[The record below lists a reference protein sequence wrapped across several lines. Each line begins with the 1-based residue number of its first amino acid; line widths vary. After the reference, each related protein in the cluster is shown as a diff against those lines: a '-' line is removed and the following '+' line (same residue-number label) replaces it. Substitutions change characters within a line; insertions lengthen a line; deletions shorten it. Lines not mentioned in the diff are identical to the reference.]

1 MLLLSEPKIVI
12 HGHDDL
18 LLGAEVALG
27 RLDRR
32 MPQQKFNLFEVA
44 ARLPAELGAGAAE
57 VVGPEALDP
66 NLFRRLLDD
75 RPDRPIAQAVADLSA
90 LRDRPQQQAVLDFGR
105 AHPGVDSLLDPDRDR
120 DGANPPSLPCEIG
133 EHPAAFPELY
143 GLDIECGQLL
153 PAEGAADQ

>member
-18 LLGAEVALG
+18 LLGAEVTLG

-44 ARLPAELGAGAAE
+44 ARLPAELGACPAE

-66 NLFRRLLDD
+66 NLLGRSLDD
-75 RPDRPIAQAVADLSA
+75 RPDGPVAQGTADLSD
-90 LRDRPQQQAVLDFGR
+90 LREQPQKPAVLDSGG
-105 AHPGVDSLLDPDRDR
+105 AHPAV
-120 DGANPPSLPCEIG
+120 DGATSRNG
-133 EHPAAFPELY
+133 
-143 GLDIECGQLL
+143 
-153 PAEGAADQ
+153 